1 MNRKNA
7 LQSFIDQTCGVFSPT
22 SLKTQFSLKN
32 FRVFDNKQGATFNL
46 TPITILTGCN
56 SSGKSSVV
64 KAILLLRDF
73 FEQLRT
79 QNIADCKL
87 DFGNKLAKLGK
98 FDNAR
103 NYNSRKGSKM
113 TFTYTVRPKE
123 MKKDLRVQLTFAADK
138 DDTLNNGYL
147 SNILITKDGSNETIL
162 DLGRN
167 DKYKDCYDIKL
178 IDLNSI
184 CGAFIKSQLKK
195 LTLATA
201 HNTASTG
208 QIVNEKGIFSDFSD
222 EVLEPLY
229 ELLNILGN
237 YLDQDEFNDH
247 YNEVKKCLGLIDEY
261 GPDTTTANI
270 VRRQIIDIRKKMLFF
285 NLPLFDWVDHVPKS
299 DVRRIIYEKIYAKE
313 SDKKKF
319 HHKEYLDAILN
330 AFEKSAHNTLTD
342 YFREQEDAGLVFK
355 DIEGTF
361 WGGPRWIQWS
371 GGTDGLS
378 KVTSI
383 ADAIAYD
390 PYFGGADTEDIRFS
404 TMLNTFVEVCK
415 FVIPTFWKDEMIEDK
430 IIDSGPIEEYK
441 LLVQLRKFYND
452 IILQALNPI
461 YFRNFEYIGDSAIN
475 IQRLYSSERDDEF
488 GKLLLRY
495 LDACRQNEWRD
506 INAGDFI
513 NKWVKKFGLGDYISI
528 SQTAEGLGLVVKLHM
543 SADDKQGRL
552 LADEGFG
559 ITKLIG
565 TMINIET
572 SILSAKR
579 NNRSTPM
586 PVGTKRRYSK
596 ISRAL
601 ATVAIE
607 EPENHLHPR
616 YQALLAEMFVDAY
629 KNYNIHFI
637 VETHSEYMVR
647 KLQTL
652 VAKKELTQDEV
663 SLQYVY
669 DADPEK
675 RPKGEPHV
683 KSIEIREDG
692 TLRDAF
698 GPGFFDEADNLAMD
712 LLTIKAMG

>member
-1 MNRKNA
+1 MNLENA
-7 LQSFIDQTCGVFSPT
+7 LQSLIDQECGVFSPT

-46 TPITILTGCN
+46 APITILTGCN

-87 DFGNKLAKLGK
+87 DFGNKLAKLGR

-103 NYNSRKGSKM
+103 NCHSRKGSKM
-113 TFTYTVRPKE
+113 TLAYTVRPKE
-123 MKKDLRVQLTFAADK
+123 MNKDLRVQLTFEADK
-138 DDTLNNGYL
+138 NDALNNGYL
-147 SNILITKDGSNETIL
+147 SDILITKDGSNDIIL

-167 DKYKDCYDIKL
+167 GVDKDCYDIKQ

-184 CGAFIKSQLKK
+184 CGTFLKSQLKK
-195 LTLATA
+195 LALATA
-201 HNTASTG
+201 HNLLPSG
-208 QIVNEKGIFSDFSD
+208 FEEKEGAYFTEED
-222 EVLEPLY
+222 LKPLN
-229 ELLNILGN
+229 ELLNILC
-237 YLDQDEFNDH
+237 YYFTQDEYDAF
-247 YNEVKKCLGLIDEY
+247 YNEVKKCLGRIEEW
-261 GPDTTTANI
+261 GPDTTTAHI
-270 VRRQIIDIRKKMLFF
+270 THRQIVKAHANGLLFS
-285 NLPLFDWVDHVPKS
+285 LPLFDWVENVSKS
-299 DVRRIIYEKIYAKE
+299 DVRQIIYEKIDANE

-319 HHKEYLDAILN
+319 HHREYLDTILN
-330 AFEKSAHNTLTD
+330 DFEKSAHNTLID
-342 YFREQEDAGLVFK
+342 YFREHEDVELILK
-355 DIEGTF
+355 DIEGCDGGLMWIT
-361 WGGPRWIQWS
+361 WGI
-371 GGTDGLS
+371 GGLN
-378 KVTSI
+378 KITSI
-383 ADAIAYD
+383 ADAIAYN
-390 PYFGGADTEDIRFS
+390 PWFGSANAENISFS
-404 TMLNTFVEVCK
+404 TILNTFVEVCI

-430 IIDSGPIEEYK
+430 IIDGGPIEEYK
-441 LLVQLRKFYND
+441 LFVQLRKFYND
-452 IILQALNPI
+452 IIIQALSPI

-513 NKWVKKFGLGDYISI
+513 NKWVKKFGLGDHISI
-528 SQTAEGLGLVVKLHM
+528 SQTAEGLGLVVKLHK
-543 SADDKQGRL
+543 SANDKQGRL

-652 VAKKELTQDEV
+652 VAKKELTKDEV

-692 TLRDAF
+692 TLREAF